1 MRRLKSYLTPCAM
14 TAIVIY
20 ILTCA
25 ALFAVEY
32 IIYRGAIGTV
42 FSYALVT
49 PPLAVLVY
57 SLFGVREPSQNHKK
71 STGMLALAS
80 GGVVAA
86 YFIFNT
92 DHLLRLTSW
101 QMLAALFAV
110 GIVYILER
118 LLGIKPIA
126 RLAAVAVIL
135 VYSALLASTALFL
148 GITRPVTADTAKQ
161 ILMDSGYQNPSF
173 VTHCPAGPDSDFLT
187 DKPEYLGAYSFFNV
201 TDSRNVYVDVAT
213 GEIIK

>member
-1 MRRLKSYLTPCAM
+1 MQRLKSYLTPCAVI
-14 TAIVIY
+14 AVFIY

-32 IIYRGAIGTV
+32 IMYRRAIGTV

-57 SLFGVREPSQNHKK
+57 ALFGVREPSQSHKK

-118 LLGIKPIA
+118 CRGIKPIA
-126 RLAAVAVIL
+126 RLTAVAVIL

-148 GITRPVTADTAKQ
+148 GITRPVTADAAKQ
-161 ILMDSGYQNPSF
+161 ILMDSGYQNTSF
-173 VTHCPAGPDSDFLT
+173 VTHYPAGSDSDFLT
-187 DKPEYLGAYSFFNV
+187 GKSGYLGAYSFFNV
-201 TDSRNVYVDVAT
+201 TDSKNVYVDVAN
-213 GEIIK
+213 GEIIE